1 MKINEEIEIPIL
13 EIGQEVESYQK
24 NKIRELR
31 KNRNDE
37 ITQQALKKIQ
47 KACKNG
53 DNLLPSIIAAA
64 KAHATMG
71 EIVIKIKDEFGE
83 WNETSVF

>member
-1 MKINEEIEIPIL
+1 M
-13 EIGQEVESYQK
+13 
-24 NKIRELR
+24 R
-31 KNRNDE
+31 KNRNNG
-37 ITQQALKKIQ
+37 ITQKALKKIQ